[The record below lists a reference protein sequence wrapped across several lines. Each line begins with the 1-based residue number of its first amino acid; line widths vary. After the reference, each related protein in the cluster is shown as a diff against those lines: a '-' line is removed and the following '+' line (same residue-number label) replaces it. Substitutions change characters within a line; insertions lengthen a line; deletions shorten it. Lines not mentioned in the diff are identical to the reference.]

1 MNKQYLMLCD
11 EDARLQLEKVF
22 KNVEFLEVQGVN
34 LNAENKFN
42 ILVTPVIPP
51 VNPVMMLPEI
61 TQPGEQPQ
69 LDESVQEHRI
79 LLLWFV
85 VVPRAC
91 VWVFVYPG
99 RV

>member
-69 LDESVQEHRI
+69 LDESV
-79 LLLWFV
+79 
-85 VVPRAC
+85 
-91 VWVFVYPG
+91 
-99 RV
+99 